1 MRSVGPAI
9 VWWVL
14 LGVLAAFGAAQLV
27 TAWQEGV
34 SGGHD
39 FVQDYAAIQAIAEGR
54 NPYEPYNDMT
64 QRLFGGPPHRGKLY
78 SFHAPSSLIFF
89 MPLTPLP
96 YGAAFVAWG
105 VASFACLWLACG
117 LSFGVIGLA
126 RQWVAGFAAALALI
140 AIPPIRENFVEGQLN
155 VVVVAGIVATWVAQ
169 RSGRPLLAG
178 ASLGVGFALKPIP
191 GLFFLYYVYRR
202 QWRLLG
208 AAAVALIVLNV
219 VGLGL
224 AGWDGLWLYATV
236 NYPDHAAVWPAYPD
250 NASLRG
256 FFTRLFGPSSWK
268 RPLYPLPG
276 VSTALWLLSGAALAA
291 VAWLAARRVRKPG
304 AGDADSRA
312 SIASGD
318 LEIAA
323 ICALTLLVTPI
334 VWPHYYVVLI
344 PTFVV
349 AGAWLWRALE
359 TVPRRA
365 RAGLAVLAVAGAVLA
380 TAHYEEPYR
389 GVGGQQLCALLA
401 VYAVSLA
408 SLWWSGDLQRAG
420 TSPESRRY
428 PASAPA
434 PTA

>member
-1 MRSVGPAI
+1 MRSARPAI

-14 LGVLAAFGAAQLV
+14 LGAVAAFGAVRLA
-27 TAWQEGV
+27 TAWQEGI

-39 FVQDYAAIQAIAEGR
+39 FVQDYTSVQAIAEGR

-64 QRLFGGPPHRGKLY
+64 QRLFGGPPHKGKLY

-105 VASFACLWLACG
+105 LVSLAGLWLVCALSLSVVG
-117 LSFGVIGLA
+117 LDRPWLAGL
-126 RQWVAGFAAALALI
+126 VTALALI
-140 AIPPIRENFVEGQLN
+140 ALLPIRENFVEGQLN
-155 VVVVAGIVATWVAQ
+155 VVVAAGIVATWMAQ
-169 RSGRPLLAG
+169 RSARPWLAG
-178 ASLGVGFALKPIP
+178 ACLGAAFALKPIP
-191 GLFFLYYVYRR
+191 GLFFLYYLYRR
-202 QWRLLG
+202 EWRLLG
-208 AAAVALIVLNV
+208 AAAVVLIVLNL

-224 AGWDGLWLYATV
+224 AGWDGLRLYATV

-250 NASLRG
+250 NASLHG

-268 RPLYPLPG
+268 RPPYPLPG
-276 VSTALWLLSGAALAA
+276 ASTALWLLSGAALAA
-291 VAWLAARRVRKPG
+291 VAWVAVRRGRNPSVR
-304 AGDADSRA
+304 DADARG
-312 SIASGD
+312 SITSGD
-318 LEIAA
+318 LDVAA
-323 ICALTLLVTPI
+323 LCAFTLLVTPI

-349 AGAWLWRALE
+349 AGAWLWHARDRA
-359 TVPRRA
+359 PGRA
-365 RAGLAVLAVAGAVLA
+365 RTGLAVLVIAGAVLA

-389 GVGGQQLCALLA
+389 GAGGQQLCALLA

-408 SLWWSGDLQRAG
+408 TLWWSGEVQRTG
-420 TSPESRRY
+420 TSPESRKY
-428 PASAPA
+428 PASARA